1 MKKRLLLQANTATET
16 WRWLYFTESGQP
28 SLPAR
33 DGQLDELEAEL
44 AQTSAEVVLLVPS
57 ADVVLRRIAFTPEER
72 RHVLK
77 TARFDLEEQLI
88 SDVDELHFAYAKP
101 GDAALDVAV
110 VEQHKMQ
117 SWLEPLQQLPINV
130 VAVLSTQMALPL
142 SQHDWVVTPEG
153 NGLSV
158 KTGALQG
165 FSAPFDSAQ
174 LAWDLCTRKFD
185 ELPDTIRVF
194 ADPQLLEERI
204 LPTMPPALAE
214 RVEARPGT
222 WWSEVSWANLVK
234 APLNLLQGEFS
245 PSVAWG
251 KLWNFWRVALILLGS
266 AALLQTG
273 VAFARNV
280 KLENENLRL
289 RQEIS
294 AVYQEAFPNSPVTDP
309 EKQMRSKL
317 KRLQT
322 GAQSTNF
329 LPLFYQTS
337 ETLSEFGD
345 LKLLSINF
353 DSRADEL
360 RADLVAKKFQ
370 DLDRVREALGKQAID
385 AQLVNSNSV
394 DEGVRA
400 RMKFR
405 SKS

>member
-1 MKKRLLLQANTATET
+1 MKKRLLLQANPTTEV
-16 WRWLYFTESGQP
+16 WRWLYFTDSGHP
-28 SLPAR
+28 SLPVH
-33 DGQLDELEAEL
+33 DGQLDELAAEL
-44 AQTSAEVVLLVPS
+44 AQTSADVVLLVPS

-77 TARFDLEEQLI
+77 TARFDLEDQLI
-88 SDVDELHFAYAKP
+88 TDVDSLHFAYAKP
-101 GDAALDVAV
+101 GAAALDVAV
-110 VEQHKMQ
+110 VEQQKMQ
-117 SWLEPLQQLPINV
+117 SWLEPLQDLPVNV
-130 VAVLSTQMALPL
+130 VAVLSTQMALPH
-142 SQHDWVVTPEG
+142 SPHDWVATPDG

-158 KTGALQG
+158 KTAALQG
-165 FSAPFDSAQ
+165 FSAQFDSAQ
-174 LAWDLCTRKFD
+174 LAWDLCTR
-185 ELPDTIRVF
+185 EHEALPDSIRVF
-194 ADPQLLEERI
+194 ADPQVLEERI
-204 LPTMPPALAE
+204 LPSMPPTLAE
-214 RVEARPGT
+214 RVDARHTP
-222 WWSEVSWANLVK
+222 WWNEVSWANLVK
-234 APLNLLQGEFS
+234 TPLNLLQGEFS

-251 KLWNFWRVALILLGS
+251 KLWNFWRAAIILLGS

-273 VAFARNV
+273 VACAQNV
-280 KLENENLRL
+280 KLKNENLRL

-337 ETLSEFGD
+337 ETLAEFGD

-370 DLDRVREALGKQAID
+370 DLDRVRAALGKQSID
-385 AQLVNSNSV
+385 AQLVNSSSV

-400 RMKFR
+400 KMKFR

>member
-1 MKKRLLLQANTATET
+1 MKKRLLLQYNAAAEL
-16 WRWLYFTESGQP
+16 WRWLYFAESGQAG
-28 SLPAR
+28 LPAR
-33 DGQLDELEAEL
+33 DGQLDDLASELQ
-44 AQTSAEVVLLVPS
+44 QTGADVVLLVPS
-57 ADVVLRRIAFTPEER
+57 ADVVLRRIAFSAEER

-88 SDVDELHFAYAKP
+88 TDIDDLHFAYAKP
-101 GDAALDVAV
+101 GASELDVAV
-110 VEQHKMQ
+110 VDQHKLQ
-117 SWLEPLQQLPINV
+117 GWLQPLQELPLNV
-130 VAVLSTQMALPL
+130 VAVLSTQMALPH
-142 SQHDWVVTPEG
+142 QQNDWVATQEG
-153 NGLSV
+153 NRLSV
-158 KTGALQG
+158 KTATLQG
-165 FSAPFDSAQ
+165 FSAQFDAAQ
-174 LAWDLCTRKFD
+174 LAWDLCTR
-185 ELPDTIRVF
+185 EHEQLPDTIRVF
-194 ADPQLLEERI
+194 ADPRVLEDQI
-204 LPTMPPALAE
+204 LPGMPPVLAE
-214 RVEARPGT
+214 RVDAQQSS
-222 WWSEVSWANLVK
+222 WWNEVSWASLVK

-251 KLWNFWRVALILLGS
+251 KMWNFWRATIILLGG
-266 AALLQTG
+266 AALLQTV
-273 VAFARNV
+273 VAVAQNV

-294 AVYQEAFPNSPVTDP
+294 AVYQQAFPNSPVTDP

-317 KRLQT
+317 KRLQS

-337 ETLSEFGD
+337 ETLAQFGS
-345 LKLLSINF
+345 LKLLSLNF

-360 RADLVAKKFQ
+360 RADLLAKKFQ
-370 DLDRVREALGKQAID
+370 DLDRVRAALGKQAID